1 MNTGW
6 YFGLDNQVV
15 GPVDLQQLLDFLG
28 SSEQWRRVLVWHEGF
43 EEWKPVKDI
52 PEIANQM
59 TAKGPPPLPAPPV
72 EPPPAP
78 SAPIAVETPPAS
90 PALEPP
96 APAVT
101 PPQATEPPAPVMNV
115 APIVS
120 IVPDNPPAQPVT
132 PPADAPKPVEAVAA
146 PIVVAP
152 ATDAPVVATP
162 AAPVAPPIAPAPPTT
177 AESIAAPKR
186 RRGWTAVLMVIA
198 LSAAGVLGHY
208 TGNRDILSSFTKAPD
223 IAAPPA
229 QAKGAQAND
238 DAIARGFADVVQ
250 STTPSLPKK
259 VDDWTVMYDVTA
271 SGRRM
276 VYHHTLDT
284 TKYLVPPNFAA
295 TMKQKMLGDACSGAI
310 GEALKAGGSVEYRY
324 HTQALFFVGNF
335 EIAGGD
341 CGAQTAAK

>member
-52 PEIANQM
+52 PEIADQM
-59 TAKGPPPLPAPPV
+59 TAKGPPPLPASPA
-72 EPPPAP
+72 EPPPTP
-78 SAPIAVETPPAS
+78 PAPIAVETPPAS
-90 PALEPP
+90 PPVEPP
-96 APAVT
+96 APTVT
-101 PPQATEPPAPVMNV
+101 PPQATEPPAPVVNV

-120 IVPDNPPAQPVT
+120 IVPDNTPAQPVT
-132 PPADAPKPVEAVAA
+132 PPVEAPKPVEAVVATPVAAA
-146 PIVVAP
+146 PVTAAPVA
-152 ATDAPVVATP
+152 DAPVVA
-162 AAPVAPPIAPAPPTT
+162 APTATVAPPVVPAA
-177 AESIAAPKR
+177 AEPIAAPKR

-208 TGNRDILSSFTKAPD
+208 TGRTDILSFFTKAPD

-229 QAKGAQAND
+229 QAKGAQAS
-238 DAIARGFADVVQ
+238 AGFADVVQ
-250 STTPSLPKK
+250 ATTPSLPKK

-295 TMKQKMLGDACSGAI
+295 TMKQKMLADACSGAI